1 MYLFFYNSLLHPIH
15 PDFASICIF
24 QSYSVI
30 RVQQTQDLVN
40 NPTTNTKQSLQV
52 LHQLP
57 GSSRD
62 LLSMFRAPF
71 SALYSLV
78 LTALFEMSLS
88 AVFSSLIRGGVWLKH
103 SQTLQ
108 NTPKHSQ
115 TLLVSTY
122 SLKKKYLV
130 LHCSPIQCLW
140 GSQNTSAF
148 L

>member
-1 MYLFFYNSLLHPIH
+1 MIGSKKPEIHVFVFLQFAPPPHSPWFCLNLHISVLFGHLSLADPR
-15 PDFASICIF
+15 FGK
-24 QSYSVI
+24 
-30 RVQQTQDLVN
+30 QTYHK
-40 NPTTNTKQSLQV
+40 TKQSLQV

-115 TLLVSTY
+115 TLLSSTY
-122 SLKKKYLV
+122 SLKKRYLV
-130 LHCSPIQCLW
+130 LHCSSI
-140 GSQNTSAF
+140 
-148 L
+148 

>member
-1 MYLFFYNSLLHPIH
+1 MYLFFYKSLLHPIH
-15 PDFASICIF
+15 PNFASICIF
-24 QSYSVI
+24 QSYAVI
-30 RVQQTQDLVN
+30 RVQQIPDLVN
-40 NPTTNTKQSLQV
+40 KPTINTKQSLQV

-71 SALYSLV
+71 SALYCLV
-78 LTALFEMSLS
+78 ITPVFKMSVR
-88 AVFSSLIRGGVWLKH
+88 AVPCCLIRGGVQLKH

-122 SLKKKYLV
+122 SLKKHQLV
-130 LHCSPIQCLW
+130 LHCSSIQ
-140 GSQNTSAF
+140 
-148 L
+148 